1 MDKRKN
7 RSDSYQHFIAEICTS
22 PDILTE
28 ISDQRSILSNLN
40 PYAYNEEL
48 LELQDRLKEAY
59 WRIID
64 TKLTPRQREVIHL
77 CKEGFTQCEIAKTL
91 NVNQSSI
98 TKSIHGNCDYKNGK
112 RVYGG
117 AKKKLQKIASEDE
130 EIQELIRRIAEL
142 IDVEDI

>member
-7 RSDSYQHFIAEICTS
+7 RSDAYQHYIAEISTS

-28 ISDQRSILSNLN
+28 LSDQRSVLSDLN
-40 PYAYNEEL
+40 PYAYNETL
-48 LELQDRLKEAY
+48 LDLQDQLRAAY

-77 CKEGFTQCEIAKTL
+77 CKDGLTQCEIAKAL

-117 AKKKLQKIASEDE
+117 AKKNLQKIASEDE
-130 EIQELIRRIAEL
+130 EIKTLLDRIAEL
-142 IDVEDI
+142 IDGEDI

>member
-7 RSDSYQHFIAEICTS
+7 RSDSYQHFIAEISTS

-28 ISDQRSILSNLN
+28 LSDQRSVLSNLD
-40 PYAYNEEL
+40 PHAYNETL
-48 LELQDRLKEAY
+48 LDLQDQLKAAY

-77 CKEGFTQCEIAKTL
+77 CKEGFTQCEIAKAL

-117 AKKKLQKIASEDE
+117 AKKKLQKIASEDP
-130 EIQELIRRIAEL
+130 EIQELLSRIAEL
-142 IDVEDI
+142 IELEEY

>member
-1 MDKRKN
+1 MERRKN
-7 RSDSYQHFIAEICTS
+7 RSDHYQHFIAEISTS

-28 ISDQRSILSNLN
+28 LSDQRSVLSNLN
-40 PYAYNEEL
+40 PYAYNETL
-48 LELQDRLKEAY
+48 LDLQDQLRAAY

-77 CKEGFTQCEIAKTL
+77 CKEGLTQCEIAKAL

-117 AKKKLQKIASEDE
+117 AKKKLQKMASEDE
-130 EIQELIRRIAEL
+130 EIKILLERIAEL
-142 IDVEDI
+142 IDDEDI

>member
-7 RSDSYQHFIAEICTS
+7 RSDSYQHFIAEISTS
-22 PDILTE
+22 PEILTE
-28 ISDQRSILSNLN
+28 LSDQKSIISNLN
-40 PYAYNEEL
+40 PHAYNETL
-48 LELQDRLKEAY
+48 LDLQDQLKEAY

-77 CKEGFTQCEIAKTL
+77 CKDGLTQCEIAKAL

-117 AKKKLQKIASEDE
+117 AKKKLQKIASEDPEIIYLLE
-130 EIQELIRRIAEL
+130 EIAKI
-142 IDVEDI
+142 IDDEDI